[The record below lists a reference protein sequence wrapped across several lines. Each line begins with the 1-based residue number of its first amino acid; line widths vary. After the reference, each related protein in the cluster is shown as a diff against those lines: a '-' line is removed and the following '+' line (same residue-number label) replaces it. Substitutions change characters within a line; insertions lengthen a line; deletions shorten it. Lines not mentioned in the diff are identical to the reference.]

1 MKSEYTIRI
10 KTPGGMITEVK
21 IVADS
26 YGIASSMAAT
36 YGQVLG
42 LLESRYI

>member
-10 KTPGGMITEVK
+10 RTAQGMITEVR

-26 YGIASSMAAT
+26 YGIASSQARA
-36 YGQVLG
+36 YGEVLG